1 MPAYPALRTNNFFT
15 IKIKHIPT
23 AQEVSFE
30 GWVTTFAD
38 NYNSQWTATPT
49 YGRMDSLATF
59 QGTQRSIQLGF
70 DVVNDDIQ
78 TAQINLKKI
87 AQLMKFLYPV
97 YEGGPRSQQNVL
109 KAAPLLSI
117 RWTNL
122 IAAAGSVDANLVGYI
137 NGGIAYAPE
146 MGDGGFMA
154 PLMQGTVMPPLNAG
168 GEGITVTQA
177 STAAGIANYIP
188 KKVNISFGFTVLHN
202 HLVGWA
208 PSEETEDELA
218 VRQARTELASGQ
230 WGANFSGMTLAAM
243 KSFTFGGNSEI
254 SNDYPFCRTV
264 YPEPGD
270 TTQES
275 ISDEQRQANREA
287 NNITEGSTE
296 EEIRAVDQEFIR
308 STNRDEQADRREMN
322 NVAEGRGQ

>member
-30 GWVTTFAD
+30 GWVTAFSD

-137 NGGIAYAPE
+137 NGGIGYAPE
-146 MGDGGFMA
+146 MGEGGFMA
-154 PLMQGTVMPPLNAG
+154 PLMQGTVMPPVAAG
-168 GEGITVTQA
+168 GEGITETQA

-188 KKVNISFGFTVLHN
+188 KKVNLSFSFTVLHN

-208 PSEETEDELA
+208 PSDETKEEIHERSARLRGARAGLGISLA
-218 VRQARTELASGQ
+218 QMR
-230 WGANFSGMTLAAM
+230 
-243 KSFTFGGNSEI
+243 SFTFGGNSDVD
-254 SNDYPFCRTV
+254 NDYPFCRVV

-270 TTQES
+270 TTQENLS
-275 ISDEQRQANREA
+275 MRERNEGREA
-287 NNITEGSTE
+287 AGITENSTE
-296 EEIRAVDQEFIR
+296 EEIRAADQEFIR

-322 NVAEGRGQ
+322 NVAEGRGE